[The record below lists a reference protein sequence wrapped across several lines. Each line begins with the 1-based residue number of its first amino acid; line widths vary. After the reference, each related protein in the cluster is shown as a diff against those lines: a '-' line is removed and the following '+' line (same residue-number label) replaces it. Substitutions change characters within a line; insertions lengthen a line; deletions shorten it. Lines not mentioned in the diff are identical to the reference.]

1 MLAQDVENI
10 VRAKPNTSLGQI
22 PPTGGV
28 PRARVHTLSQ
38 IDTHTY
44 TDVHTDIQRHTPVHT
59 MQWHK

>member
-28 PRARVHTLSQ
+28 PRARVHTHSQ

-44 TDVHTDIQRHTPVHT
+44 TDVHTDIQ
-59 MQWHK
+59 